1 MKSYGSARDS
11 LCSARSIGQGLLAAA
26 CLLVFSGGGC
36 AKKEPPPPPPPP
48 TVEVADVVQKDIPM
62 YQEWVGA
69 LDGYV
74 NAVIRPQVAG
84 YLIKQNYREGDLVKK
99 GQALFEIDRRT
110 FQAAL
115 DQAQGS
121 LEQAKGQLAQAL
133 SSVEQAKAEVA
144 RRDANHVTAKAEL
157 ARVKPLAEKNAVS
170 QKDLDDSTGRE
181 LAARASVEEAKAG
194 VETAKA
200 AVESAKAAIVAATAN
215 VDKAKLDLSFTRITS
230 PIEGV
235 AGIAKTQLGN
245 LVGPNDAV
253 ELTTVSQLDPI
264 KVYINVS
271 EQEYLDFVETR
282 RGQFENIPLELIL
295 SNGSVYS
302 EKGKF
307 SLSDRQVDPTTGTLK
322 LGLLFANPNN
332 LLRPGQYGR
341 ARAVMGTR
349 QGALLVPQ
357 RAVTELQGNFQV
369 AVVGPDNKV
378 EIRPV
383 KVAERVGALWVVT
396 EGLKPGERVVAEGI
410 QKVKSGSVIN
420 PKPYTPEAQPAK
432 SAPAPDAK
440 PAEPAKEEKR

>member
-1 MKSYGSARDS
+1 MKRFRITRDAF
-11 LCSARSIGQGLLAAA
+11 CSVTAVGRGLSTAA
-26 CLLVFSGGGC
+26 CLIALFASGC
-36 AKKEPPPPPPPP
+36 AKKEPPAPPPPP
-48 TVEVADVVQKDIPM
+48 TVEVADVVQKDVPV
-62 YQEWVGA
+62 YKEWVGS

-74 NAVIRPQVAG
+74 NATIRPQVSG

-115 DQAQGS
+115 EQAQGS
-121 LEQAKGQLAQAL
+121 LEQAKGSLGQAL
-133 SSVEQAKAEVA
+133 SQVEQAKAEVA
-144 RRDANHVTAKAEL
+144 RREANHVTAKAEL
-157 ARVKPLAEKNAVS
+157 SRVKPLAEKNAVS

-200 AVESAKAAIVAATAN
+200 AVESAKAAIAAATAN
-215 VDKAKLDLSFTRITS
+215 VEKAKLDLSFTRITS

-245 LVGPNDAV
+245 LVGPNDQV

-271 EQEYLDFVETR
+271 EQEYLEFAETT
-282 RGQFENIPLELIL
+282 RGALANIPLELIL
-295 SNGSVYS
+295 SNESVYPQQ
-302 EKGKF
+302 GKF

-322 LGLLFANPNN
+322 LGLLFANPEN

-341 ARAVMGTR
+341 VRAIMGTR

-357 RAVTELQGNFQV
+357 RAVYELQGNFQV
-369 AVVGPDNKV
+369 AVVGTDNMV

-383 KVAERVGALWVVT
+383 KVAERVGPLWVVT

-410 QKVKSGSVIN
+410 QKVKSGSAIS
-420 PKPYTPEAQPAK
+420 PKPYNPEAQPAK
-432 SAPAPDAK
+432 GAPAPEAK